1 MNRFGVF
8 GLCLAAALLSCKKA
22 PEKNSKEKTPSATA
36 PVAAPK
42 TATQKNND
50 LKVPSSAK
58 APSDLNHLFSKS
70 YGGENNEHVRA
81 MTKTNTGRF
90 VMGGFYEEENPFI
103 DTQDNPHKRNGFLTA
118 LEKNG
123 DVAWSRSIGGKQT
136 DTVDAVGADSKENIL
151 CTGLFSNALTFGDG
165 SLRAEGAD
173 DIFIASY
180 DKMGKRNWIRTF
192 GGMDVDVP
200 YDLIVDKNDNIY
212 ITGEFRL
219 LSKFLGQSVNTK
231 GESDIFLA
239 KLSPEGN
246 LLWLKAFGSTG
257 EDSGRALAI
266 DNNGSIVLAASF
278 SRSIDFGLGPLES
291 NGNIDTAIVKFNPK
305 GQTIWNRSYGTNLN
319 DLVYDVATGPANQIV
334 VAAAFDDTL
343 ELEQKVL
350 KPKGKFDALLLQ
362 YTSDGDLAWVKTMGD
377 KEDDYVALV
386 GVTQNHNVI
395 ATGGFWYDA
404 TWGQSTLKS
413 AGDKDVFLTQTASD
427 GTPLSA
433 KSFGAE
439 QKDTVKGLFV
449 DDQVALAGTFHYD
462 INFGGEDLVQGEK
475 EKGKLPKSDVF
486 LATFK

>member
-1 MNRFGVF
+1 M
-8 GLCLAAALLSCKKA
+8 
-22 PEKNSKEKTPSATA
+22 
-36 PVAAPK
+36 
-42 TATQKNND
+42 
-50 LKVPSSAK
+50 
-58 APSDLNHLFSKS
+58 
-70 YGGENNEHVRA
+70 
-81 MTKTNTGRF
+81 
-90 VMGGFYEEENPFI
+90 
-103 DTQDNPHKRNGFLTA
+103 
-118 LEKNG
+118 
-123 DVAWSRSIGGKQT
+123 
-136 DTVDAVGADSKENIL
+136 
-151 CTGLFSNALTFGDG
+151 
-165 SLRAEGAD
+165 
-173 DIFIASY
+173 
-180 DKMGKRNWIRTF
+180 
-192 GGMDVDVP
+192 
-200 YDLIVDKNDNIY
+200 
-212 ITGEFRL
+212 
-219 LSKFLGQSVNTK
+219 
-231 GESDIFLA
+231 
-239 KLSPEGN
+239 
-246 LLWLKAFGSTG
+246 
-257 EDSGRALAI
+257 
-266 DNNGSIVLAASF
+266 
-278 SRSIDFGLGPLES
+278 ES